1 MTSRRSFIALAMAG
15 ALGAPRAA
23 TAQGR
28 KAAPEGRKVT
38 PEGRK
43 VTRIGVLSPF
53 SPSDGAAPSFNVFKD
68 TLRELGHV
76 EGGNLAFEYRWADGK
91 YDRLPALAAELAQ
104 SKVDVV
110 VSAWSTPAALAAKRA
125 TSTIP
130 IVFVGVGDAVGV
142 GLVASLAR
150 PGGNVTGSTF
160 LSEETVGKLL
170 QLLKEVVPRASR
182 VATVFNPSNPVY
194 ASMLKD
200 LESMARQL
208 QLQVVRLGVQGPG
221 DVEAVFDAVKRERL
235 DGLVV
240 MRDFVLITHRERIVE
255 LAAKHRLP
263 VMYGMREFVSA
274 GGLMSFEP
282 SLSELYHRAAGL
294 VHKVLKGAQPAEL
307 PVEQSSRFEL
317 VVNLKT
323 AKALGLTFPEPVLLR
338 ADQVI
343 E

>member
-1 MTSRRSFIALAMAG
+1 MRNRRGFIGLALVGALA
-15 ALGAPRAA
+15 APRVVAA
-23 TAQGR
+23 QAR
-28 KAAPEGRKVT
+28 KIS
-38 PEGRK
+38 
-43 VTRIGVLSPF
+43 RIGVLSPF
-53 SPSDGAAPSFNVFKD
+53 SQSDGPAPSFQVFRD

-76 EGGNLAFEYRWADGK
+76 EGNNLAFEYRWADGK
-91 YDRLPALAAELAQ
+91 YDRLPALAAELAR

-110 VSAWSTPAALAAKRA
+110 LSAWSTPAALAAKQA
-125 TSTIP
+125 TTTIP

-182 VATVFNPSNPVY
+182 VATVSNPSNPVY
-194 ASMLKD
+194 VPMLKD
-200 LESMARQL
+200 VEAAFDSARQK
-208 QLQVVRLGVQGPG
+208 R
-221 DVEAVFDAVKRERL
+221 VE
-235 DGLVV
+235 GLVV
-240 MRDFVLITHRERIVE
+240 MRDFVLITYRERIVE

-282 SLSELYHRAAGL
+282 SLAELYHRAAGL
-294 VHKVLKGAQPAEL
+294 VHKILKGARPAEL

-317 VVNLKT
+317 VVNLKA
-323 AKALGLTFPEPVLLR
+323 AKALGLTIPSPVLLR
-338 ADQVI
+338 ADQVL

>member
-1 MTSRRSFIALAMAG
+1 VRGRREFIGFAILGALAR
-15 ALGAPRAA
+15 PRAVG
-23 TAQGR
+23 AQT
-28 KAAPEGRKVT
+28 RKVS
-38 PEGRK
+38 
-43 VTRIGVLSPF
+43 RIGVLSPF
-53 SPSDGAAPSFNVFKD
+53 TQADGPAPSFHVFRD

-76 EGGNLAFEYRWADGK
+76 EGANVSFEYRWAGGQ
-91 YDRLPALAAELAQ
+91 YDRLPVLAAELVQ
-104 SKVDVV
+104 SKVDLIL
-110 VSAWSTPAALAAKRA
+110 SAWSTPGALAAKRA
-125 TSTIP
+125 TTSIP

-142 GLVASLAR
+142 ELVASLAR

-182 VATVFNPSNPVY
+182 VAIVSNPANPVY
-194 ASMLKD
+194 VSMLKD
-200 LESMARQL
+200 VEVIGRQL
-208 QLQVVRLGVQGPG
+208 NIQVVRLGIQGPG
-221 DVEAVFDAVKRERL
+221 DVDAMFDSARRERL

-240 MRDFVLITHRERIVE
+240 MRDFVLITYRERLVE
-255 LAAKHRLP
+255 LAAKARMP
-263 VMYGMREFVSA
+263 VMYGMREFVDA

-282 SLSELYHRAAGL
+282 SLSELYRRAAGL
-294 VHKVLKGAQPAEL
+294 VHKILTGAKPADL

-323 AKALGLTFPEPVLLR
+323 ARTLGLTIPGPVLLR

>member
-1 MTSRRSFIALAMAG
+1 MRSSAGRSRARS
-15 ALGAPRAA
+15 PR
-23 TAQGR
+23 
-28 KAAPEGRKVT
+28 P
-38 PEGRK
+38 
-43 VTRIGVLSPF
+43 
-53 SPSDGAAPSFNVFKD
+53 APSFQVFRD
-68 TLRELGHV
+68 TLRELGYV
-76 EGGNLAFEYRWADGK
+76 EGENLALEYRWADGK
-91 YDRLPALAAELAQ
+91 YERLPALAAELAQ

-110 VSAWSTPAALAAKRA
+110 LSAWSTPAALAAKRA
-125 TSTIP
+125 TATVP

-142 GLVASLAR
+142 ELVASLAR

-170 QLLKEVVPRASR
+170 QLLKEVVPRAAR

-194 ASMLKD
+194 VPMLKD
-200 LESMARQL
+200 VEAMGRQL
-208 QLQVVRLGVQGPG
+208 NLQVVRLGIQGPG
-221 DVEAVFDAVKRERL
+221 DVEAVFDSARRERL

-282 SLSELYHRAAGL
+282 SLAELYHRAAGL
-294 VHKVLKGAQPAEL
+294 VHKILKGAKPAEL
-307 PVEQSSRFEL
+307 PVEQSSRFDL
-317 VVNLKT
+317 VINLKT
-323 AKALGLTFPEPVLLR
+323 AKALGLTIPPSVLLR
-338 ADQVI
+338 ADQVL

>member
-1 MTSRRSFIALAMAG
+1 VRHWRAFIGLALVG
-15 ALGAPRAA
+15 ALTVPGAVAPQA
-23 TAQGR
+23 R
-28 KAAPEGRKVT
+28 KIS
-38 PEGRK
+38 
-43 VTRIGVLSPF
+43 RIGVLSPF
-53 SPSDGAAPSFNVFKD
+53 SQSDGPAPSFQVFRD
-68 TLRELGHV
+68 TMRELGHV
-76 EGGNLAFEYRWADGK
+76 EGADLAFEYRWADGK
-91 YDRLPALAAELAQ
+91 YDRLPALAAELAR

-110 VSAWSTPAALAAKRA
+110 LSAWSTPAALAAKQA
-125 TSTIP
+125 TTTIP

-142 GLVASLAR
+142 GLVGSLAR

-182 VATVFNPSNPVY
+182 VATVSNPSNPVY
-194 ASMLKD
+194 VPMLKD
-200 LESMARQL
+200 VEAMGRRLSL
-208 QLQVVRLGVQGPG
+208 QIVRLGVRGPG
-221 DVEAVFDAVKRERL
+221 DVEAVFDSARRERL

-240 MRDFVLITHRERIVE
+240 MRDFVLITYRERIVE

-282 SLSELYHRAAGL
+282 SLAELYHRAAGL
-294 VHKVLKGAQPAEL
+294 VHKILKGARPAEL

-317 VVNLKT
+317 VVNLKA
-323 AKALGLTFPEPVLLR
+323 AKALGLTIPSPVLLR
-338 ADQVI
+338 ADQVL

>member
-1 MTSRRSFIALAMAG
+1 MRSRRSFIGFALAG
-15 ALGAPRAA
+15 ALAAPRAGA
-23 TAQGR
+23 AQGR
-28 KAAPEGRKVT
+28 KVS
-38 PEGRK
+38 
-43 VTRIGVLSPF
+43 RIGVLSPF
-53 SPSDGAAPSFNVFKD
+53 TASDGPAPSFQVFRD
-68 TLRELGHV
+68 TLRELGYA
-76 EGGNLAFEYRWADGK
+76 EGDSVSFEYRWADGK
-91 YDRLPALAAELAQ
+91 YERLAALAAELVQ

-110 VSAWSTPAALAAKRA
+110 LSAWSTPAALAAKRA
-125 TSTIP
+125 TTTIP

-182 VATVFNPSNPVY
+182 VATVSNPANPVY
-194 ASMLKD
+194 VPLLKD
-200 LESMARQL
+200 VEAMGRQL
-208 QLQVVRLGVQGPG
+208 SLQVVRLAIRGPG
-221 DVEAVFDAVKRERL
+221 DVDSVFESAKRERV

-240 MRDFVLITHRERIVE
+240 MRDFVLITYRERIVQ
-255 LAAKHRLP
+255 LAAKNRMP
-263 VMYGMREFVSA
+263 IMYGMRGFVDA

-294 VHKVLKGAQPAEL
+294 VHKILKGATPADL

-317 VVNLKT
+317 VINLKT
-323 AKALGLTFPEPVLLR
+323 AKTLGLTIPSTVLLR
-338 ADQVI
+338 ADQVL

>member
-1 MTSRRSFIALAMAG
+1 VRSRRAFIGFAIAG
-15 ALGAPRAA
+15 AVSSSRTVAG
-23 TAQGR
+23 QGR
-28 KAAPEGRKVT
+28 KVS
-38 PEGRK
+38 
-43 VTRIGVLSPF
+43 RIGVLSPF
-53 SPSDGAAPSFNVFKD
+53 ARTDGPAPSFQVLRD

-76 EGGNLAFEYRWADGK
+76 EGDNIVFEYRWADGK

-104 SKVDVV
+104 SKADVV
-110 VSAWSTPAALAAKRA
+110 LSAWSTPAALAAKQA
-125 TSTIP
+125 TTTIP

-170 QLLKEVVPRASR
+170 QLLKEVVPRAQR
-182 VATVFNPSNPVY
+182 VAVVSNPGNPVY
-194 ASMLKD
+194 VPMLKD
-200 LESMARQL
+200 VEAIGRQL
-208 QLQVVRLGVQGPG
+208 STQVVRLGIQGPG
-221 DVEAVFDAVKRERL
+221 DVEAVFDSAKRERL

-240 MRDFVLITHRERIVE
+240 MRDFVLITHRERIVD

-263 VMYGMREFVSA
+263 VMYGMREFVTA

-282 SLSELYHRAAGL
+282 SLAELYHRAAGL
-294 VHKVLKGAQPAEL
+294 VHKILKGARPAEL

-323 AKALGLTFPEPVLLR
+323 ARALGLTIPSPVLLR
-338 ADQVI
+338 ADQVL